1 MTVLSEDED
10 MLMEELMPL
19 KPHAFHLN
27 LPAHHISED
36 DGVPYITKFAQDK
49 ARNILKLAHS
59 IQLKESL
66 YINNEAG
73 DADAM
78 EEEDEEDDDDHA
90 FTDEYTLVSLVG
102 AYLLRHDPYSTY
114 YTCVCCSFHHACIQ
128 KLDLTQFLCLSFVLR
143 STPFLLD
150 P

>member
-27 LPAHHISED
+27 LPSHHISED

-49 ARNILKLAHS
+49 ARTILKLAHS

-66 YINNEAG
+66 YINNEAAG
-73 DADAM
+73 DVAM
-78 EEEDEEDDDDHA
+78 EEADEEDDDDHA
-90 FTDEYTLVSLVG
+90 FTDEYTLVSFVG
-102 AYLLRHDPYSTY
+102 AYLWKHDPIKQHTSVVPSIVHVHT
-114 YTCVCCSFHHACIQ
+114 
-128 KLDLTQFLCLSFVLR
+128 
-143 STPFLLD
+143 
-150 P
+150 

>member
-49 ARNILKLAHS
+49 ARTILKLAHS

-73 DADAM
+73 NDAI
-78 EEEDEEDDDDHA
+78 EEEDEEDDGHA
-90 FTDEYTLVSLVG
+90 FTDEYTLVSFVV
-102 AYLLRHDPYSTY
+102 AYA
-114 YTCVCCSFHHACIQ
+114 FEA
-128 KLDLTQFLCLSFVLR
+128 
-143 STPFLLD
+143 
-150 P
+150 